1 MSAGGRYIPVN
12 SAYASPVIEKAG
24 LGERRGVRGALL
36 RKDTAE
42 AGESTFCL
50 EFIMGSV
57 SLYHASAHDILTDK
71 DVSTPSR
78 NLNSTS
84 SAWRP
89 SVRNTPSS
97 ATAGFE
103 GVLGSF
109 GSPVST
115 PSRQK
120 SMGEGGILDQSTGQ
134 TAWKERERTTSATD
148 AAAGILPGSGG
159 GPGWGKTGR
168 WRSAAQ
174 QQEDEDALKV
184 STGLVSRFHVIRVDQ
199 RSANQRPNI
208 APLADKLDDPKP
220 TVSTAVIPSTTP
232 VAERDHQLEEPPTA
246 DAEQNVAAV
255 TDDPQESQ
263 ARQPESSK
271 NEPETATI
279 EWFYRDP
286 FGNEQGK
293 HNDPKTAW
301 FDLDLRPTIL
311 QNRSIRRDPDA
322 GVVHCQL
329 LPERSPATSVFRNGV
344 PYFTGSQGRNSE
356 RRTAILDPTRS
367 QVAAQ
372 PSYSCSGFHS
382 AFAYAHQYQHPERAH
397 STRPA
402 KRHASSDVGRAP
414 TKSRVYRR

>member
-57 SLYHASAHDILTDK
+57 SLYHASAHDILVDK
-71 DVSTPSR
+71 DVSTPTR

-184 STGLVSRFHVIRVDQ
+184 STGLVSRSYVLRVDK
-199 RSANQRPNI
+199 RSANFSVQ
-208 APLADKLDDPKP
+208 
-220 TVSTAVIPSTTP
+220 TS
-232 VAERDHQLEEPPTA
+232 
-246 DAEQNVAAV
+246 
-255 TDDPQESQ
+255 
-263 ARQPESSK
+263 
-271 NEPETATI
+271 
-279 EWFYRDP
+279 
-286 FGNEQGK
+286 
-293 HNDPKTAW
+293 
-301 FDLDLRPTIL
+301 
-311 QNRSIRRDPDA
+311 
-322 GVVHCQL
+322 L
-329 LPERSPATSVFRNGV
+329 LWPINWT
-344 PYFTGSQGRNSE
+344 
-356 RRTAILDPTRS
+356 TRS
-367 QVAAQ
+367 QPHPRLSSHRLLPWPRGTINLRSLRPLTPSRTWRPSRTIRRRVRLVNQSLVRMNRKLRPSNGSTEIRLVTNKVSIMTPRQ
-372 PSYSCSGFHS
+372 PGL
-382 AFAYAHQYQHPERAH
+382 
-397 STRPA
+397 T
-402 KRHASSDVGRAP
+402 
-414 TKSRVYRR
+414 